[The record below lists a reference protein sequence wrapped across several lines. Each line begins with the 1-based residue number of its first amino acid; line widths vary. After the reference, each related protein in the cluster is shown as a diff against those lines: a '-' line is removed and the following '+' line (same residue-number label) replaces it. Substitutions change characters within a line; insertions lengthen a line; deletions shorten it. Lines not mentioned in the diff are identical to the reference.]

1 MEVQQ
6 LSFQYKRKTILEQLT
21 FSIPQGQIVGL
32 IGENGSGKST
42 LLKLMAGI
50 LIPSSGT
57 IELNGGEKVTRR
69 HTNKIAYLPDIDL
82 FYEKQTGD
90 EVFAFYESQ
99 FDDFSK
105 EKAKEVASFLQVPTN
120 VKLGNLSK
128 GNRGRMKLAAFLGR
142 NAELYLMDEP
152 FAGLDPLARESLL
165 KAIIKFIDTEHC
177 SVVLSTHEVNE
188 VEPILDQV
196 MLLKDGHLCAMDVV
210 EEIRHERGEDT
221 VNWMKNLYGKRV
233 R

>member
-6 LSFQYKRKTILEQLT
+6 LSFQYKRKTILERLT

-50 LIPSSGT
+50 LTPTSGT
-57 IELNGGEKVTRR
+57 IELNGEKVTRR
-69 HTNKIAYLPDIDL
+69 QTEKIAYLPDIDL
-82 FYEKQTGD
+82 FYEKLTGE

-99 FDDFSK
+99 FDDFSR
-105 EKAKEVASFLQVPTN
+105 EKAKEVAAFLQVPTN
-120 VKLGNLSK
+120 VKLGSLSK
-128 GNRGRMKLAAFLGR
+128 GNRGRVKLATFLGR

-152 FAGLDPLARESLL
+152 FAGLDPLARESLM

-177 SVVLSTHEVNE
+177 AVVLSTHEVNE

-210 EEIRHERGEDT
+210 ENIRHERGEDT

>member
-6 LSFQYKRKTILEQLT
+6 LSFKYKRKTILERLT
-21 FSIPQGQIVGL
+21 FSIPKGQIIGL

-50 LIPSSGT
+50 LTPTSGR
-57 IELNGGEKVTRR
+57 IELNGEKVTRR

-82 FYEKQTGD
+82 FYEKLTGE

-99 FDDFSK
+99 FDDFSN
-105 EKAKEVASFLQVPTN
+105 EKAKEIASFLQVPIN
-120 VKLGNLSK
+120 VKLGSLSK
-128 GNRGRMKLAAFLGR
+128 GNRARIKLATFLAR
-142 NAELYLMDEP
+142 EVDLYLLDEP
-152 FAGLDPLARESLL
+152 FAGLDPLARESLM

-177 SVVLSTHEVNE
+177 AVVMSTHEVNE

-221 VNWMKNLYGKRV
+221 VNWMKNLYEKRV

>member
-6 LSFQYKRKTILEQLT
+6 LSFRYNRKTVLERLT
-21 FSIPQGQIVGL
+21 FSIPKGQIIGL

-50 LIPSSGT
+50 LTPTSGT
-57 IELNGGEKVTRR
+57 IEMNDEKVTRR
-69 HTNKIAYLPDIDL
+69 QTNKIAYLPDIDL
-82 FYEKQTGD
+82 FYEKLKGD
-90 EVFAFYESQ
+90 EVFAFYQSQ
-99 FDDFSK
+99 FNDFSID
-105 EKAKEVASFLQVPTN
+105 KAKEVASFLQVPTN
-120 VKLGNLSK
+120 MRLGSLSK
-128 GNRGRMKLAAFLGR
+128 GNRARVKLATLLAR
-142 NAELYLMDEP
+142 NVELYLMDEP
-152 FAGLDPLARESLL
+152 FAGLDPLARESLV
-165 KAIIKFIDTEHC
+165 KSIIKFIDTEYC

-196 MLLKDGHLCAMDVV
+196 MLLKDGHLCAMDNV

-221 VNWMKNLYGKRV
+221 VKWMKSLYGKRD

>member
-1 MEVQQ
+1 MEVKQ
-6 LSFQYKRKTILEQLT
+6 LSFQYKRKTILERLS
-21 FSIPQGQIVGL
+21 FSIPQGQIIGL

-50 LIPSSGT
+50 LTPTSGT
-57 IELNGGEKVTRR
+57 IEFNGKKITRR
-69 HTNKIAYLPDIDL
+69 HTNKVAYLPDIDL
-82 FYEKQTGD
+82 FYEKLTGD
-90 EVFAFYESQ
+90 EVFAFYQSQ
-99 FDDFSK
+99 FDDFSRD
-105 EKAKEVASFLQVPTN
+105 KAYEVTSFLQVPTN

-128 GNRGRMKLAAFLGR
+128 GNRARVKLATLLAR
-142 NAELYLMDEP
+142 NVEIYLLDEP

-165 KAIIKFIDTEHC
+165 KAIIKFIDTENC

-196 MLLKDGHLCAMDVV
+196 MLLKDGHLCAMDHV
-210 EEIRHERGEDT
+210 EDIRLERGEDT
-221 VNWMKNLYGKRV
+221 VDWMKNLYGKRV

>member
-6 LSFQYKRKTILEQLT
+6 LSFQYKRKTILERLT
-21 FSIPQGQIVGL
+21 FSIPQGQIVGV

-50 LIPSSGT
+50 LTPTSGT
-57 IELNGGEKVTRR
+57 IELNGEKVTRR
-69 HTNKIAYLPDIDL
+69 QTNKIAYLPDIDL
-82 FYEKQTGD
+82 FYEKLTGD

-99 FDDFSK
+99 FEDFSR
-105 EKAKEVASFLQVPTN
+105 EKAKEVAAFLQVPTN

-128 GNRGRMKLAAFLGR
+128 GNRGRMKLASFLAR
-142 NAELYLMDEP
+142 NVELYLMDEP
-152 FAGLDPLARESLL
+152 FAGLDPLARESLM
-165 KAIIKFIDTEHC
+165 KAIIKFIDTESC

-210 EEIRHERGEDT
+210 EEIRHKRGEDT

>member
-1 MEVQQ
+1 MEVQE
-6 LSFQYKRKTILEQLT
+6 LSFQYKRKTILERLT
-21 FSIPQGQIVGL
+21 FSIPQGQIIGL

-50 LIPSSGT
+50 LTTSSGT
-57 IELNGGEKVTRR
+57 IELNGEKVTRR
-69 HTNKIAYLPDIDL
+69 LTNKIAYIPDIDL
-82 FYEKQTGD
+82 FYEKLTGD

-99 FDDFSK
+99 FEDFSMD
-105 EKAKEVASFLQVPTN
+105 KAKEVTSFLQVPTN
-120 VKLGNLSK
+120 MKLGNLSK
-128 GNRGRMKLAAFLGR
+128 GNRARVKLATFLAR
-142 NAELYLMDEP
+142 NVELYLMDEP

-210 EEIRHERGEDT
+210 EDIRHEHGEDT